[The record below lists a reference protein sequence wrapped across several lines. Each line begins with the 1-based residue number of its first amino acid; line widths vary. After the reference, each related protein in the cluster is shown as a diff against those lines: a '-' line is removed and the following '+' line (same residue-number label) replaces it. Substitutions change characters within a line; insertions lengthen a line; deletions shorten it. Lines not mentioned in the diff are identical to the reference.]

1 MVEETMNAPRP
12 RRLGTVEDRGALR
25 TEVFS
30 VTSTGMALVAGSG
43 HPNFAW
49 RVGYDRHG
57 RPAPWHLSGHAR
69 SRPSRCGHRDRS

>member
-30 VTSTGMALVAGSG
+30 VTST
-43 HPNFAW
+43 
-49 RVGYDRHG
+49 RHG
-57 RPAPWHLSGHAR
+57 LSRGFR
-69 SRPSRCGHRDRS
+69 SSKFCLAGRL